1 MQQDKRFS
9 ILLLSALLLSISS
22 CSDSEVWGSL
32 LFHTAPDGT
41 ALSGTYLQGRGPEP
55 QPAFILL
62 HQPGQ
67 TRNRNDFDDLWYSLS
82 DQGVALLAPDLRGHG
97 DSGHIDDLN
106 PLRLD
111 PTGYPADLSSW
122 LDFLQFRSD
131 EGDFIDMGRI
141 AIIGLSTSG
150 SLAAAAVG
158 AGRAHCAVAVSPRL
172 DEVNVFGSALLA
184 GDDDDSAGDDD
195 DSAAGDDDD
204 SADSEAGEL
213 EVDPRLE
220 LHDTRWVVAL
230 EDEPSATDVAAL
242 SAATSGGNDV
252 YALLGD
258 IHGVEL
264 VWSSG
269 EARDAIVGW
278 CLSQL

>member
-1 MQQDKRFS
+1 MDQRKRLP
-9 ILLLSALLLSISS
+9 ILLLSAIVLSISA
-22 CSDSEVWGSL
+22 CSESEVWGSL

-41 ALSGTYLQGRGPEP
+41 ALAGTYLQGQGPEP
-55 QPAFILL
+55 QPAFVLL

-67 TRNRNDFDDLWYSLS
+67 ARNRNDFDEIWYALS

-97 DSGHIDDLN
+97 ASEHIDNLD

-122 LDFLQFRSD
+122 LNFLQFRSD
-131 EGDFIDMGRI
+131 EGDFIDMERI

-158 AGRAHCAVAVSPRL
+158 AGIAHCAVAVSPRL
-172 DEVNVFGSALLA
+172 DEVNAFGPALLL

-195 DSAAGDDDD
+195 DSA
-204 SADSEAGEL
+204 DSESIDEM
-213 EVDPRLE
+213 VDSRLN
-220 LHDTRWVVAL
+220 LHDTRWIVAR
-230 EDEPSATDVAAL
+230 EDEPSATDVSVL
-242 SAATSGGNDV
+242 SASTTGENDL

-264 VWSSG
+264 LWSSD
-269 EARDAIVGW
+269 EARDAMIGW

>member
-1 MQQDKRFS
+1 MHQSKRLPV
-9 ILLLSALLLSISS
+9 LLLSAIVLSISA
-22 CSDSEVWGSL
+22 CSESEVWGSL

-67 TRNRNDFDDLWYSLS
+67 TRNRNDFDDIWYALS

-97 DSGHIDDLN
+97 ESEHIDNIDA
-106 PLRLD
+106 LRLD

-122 LDFLQFRSD
+122 LNFLQVRSD
-131 EGDFIDMGRI
+131 EGDFIDMEHI

-172 DEVNVFGSALLA
+172 DEVNAFGQALIL

-195 DSAAGDDDD
+195 DSAGSEGGDV
-204 SADSEAGEL
+204 A
-213 EVDPRLE
+213 VDPRLA
-220 LHDTRWVVAL
+220 LHDIRWIFAR
-230 EDEPSATDVAAL
+230 EDEPSATDVTVL
-242 SAATSGGNDV
+242 SASTSGGNDL

-264 VWSSG
+264 LWSSD
-269 EARDAIVGW
+269 EAKDAMIGW